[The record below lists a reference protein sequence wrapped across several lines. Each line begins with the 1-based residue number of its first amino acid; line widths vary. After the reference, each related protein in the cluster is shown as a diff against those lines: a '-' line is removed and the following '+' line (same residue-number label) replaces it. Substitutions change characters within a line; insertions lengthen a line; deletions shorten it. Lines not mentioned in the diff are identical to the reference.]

1 MQENRDA
8 LADSLWRDLHKPKE
22 EVFIAEIGA
31 VMARALESAEKL
43 EEWAKPG
50 EHCSPRLFSTYSD
63 STCLSCRILGWPGR
77 RLAEGLESQ
86 NSSSA
91 EGDCACHCVR
101 VIAYYLTSIQL
112 TPHCFLLRPWNY
124 PIILT
129 LQPFMGAVAAGCC
142 AVIKPSE
149 LAPTYAALLAGL
161 LPKYLDP
168 SCFQVSVTEL
178 SFRPREPE
186 VRKGGER
193 GDRRDNQAPRTPVG
207 S

>member
-1 MQENRDA
+1 MSTGSATGPLTFTPVEEIPNIRENLRSTFKTGKTRPLAWRRQQLRQLALMMQENRDA

-43 EEWAKPG
+43 EEWAKPESLVG
-50 EHCSPRLFSTYSD
+50 QVEDWQKDWNPRTHHQPKGTVL
-63 STCLSCRILGWPGR
+63 
-77 RLAEGLESQ
+77 
-86 NSSSA
+86 
-91 EGDCACHCVR
+91 
-101 VIAYYLTSIQL
+101 VIA
-112 TPHCFLLRPWNY
+112 PWNY

-168 SCFQVSVTEL
+168 SCFQVVNAEIEGTTKLLEL
-178 SFRPREPE
+178 QWDHS
-186 VRKGGER
+186 
-193 GDRRDNQAPRTPVG
+193 NIL